1 MLKLLFRYQT
11 MNGMFRRTFACVFAA
26 APRFPNFS
34 RYYGES
40 RIKSQSEQ
48 RESIMNVVERIRQSH
63 DSLTTTEQ
71 EAADF
76 ILGHLTDA
84 LISNSAELSQLSG
97 VSQPTL
103 SRLFRKL
110 GYKNAREFR
119 RDVRRYHQP
128 GAPEVASPD
137 STSGNFAHDLLERDT
152 TSLSRTYNRISDG
165 QIATLA
171 ARILDARTVA
181 ILGLRNNYPM
191 ALHLREQLIQSR
203 SNVMMLPQPGQSLAE
218 EIVDLD
224 GRDLA
229 ILFGVRR
236 RTPIFATIA
245 QELHRQ
251 GVPIIMVGDSTLRRT
266 AQSCD
271 ATFLEADVSVH
282 ILTSFTAAF
291 SLVALLADAVATRAQ
306 LAGHGEVG
314 RVAGLG
320 EIEETEKLRGFEGI
334 EGLGDGLPAESIE
347 QAGETGDAAAAEGR
361 IERINR
367 GFAQLDELE
376 RGALRR

>member
-40 RIKSQSEQ
+40 RVKSQSAQ

-203 SNVMMLPQPGQSLAE
+203 SNVMMLPQPGQSLSE
-218 EIVDLD
+218 EIVDLG

-245 QELHRQ
+245 AELHRQ
-251 GVPIIMVGDSTLRRT
+251 GRADNHGGRLHAAPHRTVMRCDIPGSRRQRPYPYQLHRSIQPRRT
-266 AQSCD
+266 ARRCGCD
-271 ATFLEADVSVH
+271 AR
-282 ILTSFTAAF
+282 AAGGAWR
-291 SLVALLADAVATRAQ
+291 SWKGCGTW
-306 LAGHGEVG
+306 
-314 RVAGLG
+314 
-320 EIEETEKLRGFEGI
+320 
-334 EGLGDGLPAESIE
+334 GD
-347 QAGETGDAAAAEGR
+347 
-361 IERINR
+361 
-367 GFAQLDELE
+367 
-376 RGALRR
+376 

>member
-1 MLKLLFRYQT
+1 
-11 MNGMFRRTFACVFAA
+11 
-26 APRFPNFS
+26 
-34 RYYGES
+34 
-40 RIKSQSEQ
+40 
-48 RESIMNVVERIRQSH
+48 MNVVERIRQSH

-191 ALHLREQLIQSR
+191 ALHLREQLVQSR

-306 LAGHGEVG
+306 LTGHGEVG

-320 EIEETEKLRGFEGI
+320 EIEKLEGVEGI
-334 EGLGDGLPAESIE
+334 GEIGDELPAESIE
-347 QAGETGDAAAAEGR
+347 QAGETGDAAAVEGR

>member
-11 MNGMFRRTFACVFAA
+11 MNGMFRRTFGCVFAV

-191 ALHLREQLIQSR
+191 ALHLREQLVQSR

-306 LAGHGEVG
+306 LTGHGEVG

-320 EIEETEKLRGFEGI
+320 EIEKLEGVEGI
-334 EGLGDGLPAESIE
+334 GEIGDELPAESIE
-347 QAGETGDAAAAEGR
+347 QAGETGDAAAVEGR

>member
-1 MLKLLFRYQT
+1 MRSSVLFAVLPLLR
-11 MNGMFRRTFACVFAA
+11 
-26 APRFPNFS
+26 NFS
-34 RYYGES
+34 RYYES
-40 RIKSQSEQ
+40 RARNRDQNK
-48 RESIMNVVERIRQSH
+48 RESIMNVVERIRQFH
-63 DSLTTTEQ
+63 DSLTVTEQ
-71 EAADF
+71 AAADF

-84 LISNSAELSQLSG
+84 LISNSAELSQLSD

-128 GAPEVASPD
+128 GAPEVGAPD
-137 STSGNFAHDLLERDT
+137 PASGNFANDLLGRDIE
-152 TSLSRTYNRISDG
+152 SLNRTYNRISDG

-171 ARILDARTVA
+171 AHILDARTVA

-203 SNVMMLPQPGQSLAE
+203 SNVTMLPQPGQSLAE
-218 EIVDLD
+218 EIVDL
-224 GRDLA
+224 GGQDLA

-236 RTPIFATIA
+236 RTSTFATIA

-251 GVPIIMVGDSTLRRT
+251 GVPMIMIGDSTLRHT

-271 ATFLEADVSVH
+271 AIFLEADVSVH

-306 LAGHGEVG
+306 TAGHGEVG
-314 RVAGLG
+314 RFAGL
-320 EIEETEKLRGFEGI
+320 EELEG
-334 EGLGDGLPAESIE
+334 EGLGDSGFEELGDGQPAERS
-347 QAGETGDAAAAEGR
+347 GEAEARRTESESAAEGR